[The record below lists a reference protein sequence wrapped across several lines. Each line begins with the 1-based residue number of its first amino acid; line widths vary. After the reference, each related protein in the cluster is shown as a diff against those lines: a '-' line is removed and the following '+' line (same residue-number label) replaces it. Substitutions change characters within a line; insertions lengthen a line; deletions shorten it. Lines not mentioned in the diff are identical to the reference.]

1 MADWATISALATG
14 GGTLALA
21 AATFASVR
29 SSNRVAR
36 LTERS
41 LLAGLRPVLAP
52 SREDDP
58 VERVPFGDKHW
69 ASVRGGGAALEV
81 VNDRIYMAMSLRN
94 VGTGL
99 AVLHGWYVT
108 PTTPSA
114 DSDPPAPDDFRR
126 QHRDIYV
133 PAGDIGYWQGAIRD
147 RDDPVYDELRAA
159 AEKGERITVF
169 LLFGDHEGGQRT
181 IGRFTM
187 LNDDQ
192 GELMANVSRYWNL
205 DRDDP
210 R

>member
-58 VERVPFGDKHW
+58 PERVAFGDKIW
-69 ASVRGGGAALEV
+69 LTVAGGGAACEV

-99 AVLHGWYVT
+99 AVLHGWSVVQVNQTIDVT
-108 PTTPSA
+108 
-114 DSDPPAPDDFRR
+114 PPAPEDFRR
-126 QHRDIYV
+126 QLRDIYV
-133 PAGDIGYWQGAIRD
+133 PAGDLGYWQGAIRD
-147 RDDPVYDELRAA
+147 PEDPDYAGVRAA
-159 AEKGERITVF
+159 AERGERITVW

-187 LNDDQ
+187 LRDDD
-192 GELMANVSRYWNL
+192 GAMVAGVSRYWNL
-205 DRDDP
+205 DREDP